1 MVRCRKRRI
10 KKMYSISLNEKIV
23 LITGAAQ
30 GIGKSI
36 AIKLAKA
43 GCKGMAIID
52 IKKDANG
59 EQTQK
64 ELEDMGVN
72 VEFVLGDVSEV
83 ETIKNAIKV
92 CMERWGKIDIL
103 VNNAGIA
110 FIDTLE
116 TATEKQWDLVLKV
129 NLRSVFLTLKYV
141 SEVMKKQGYG
151 SIVNMSSISGI
162 TGGSTGPEYG
172 ASKAGIIALTKFS
185 AKTLGPYGI
194 RVNAVAP
201 GTIETDMIKRTYA
214 TLDEK
219 TVKQK
224 LARIPMQ
231 RMGDPAEV
239 GKAVLFLAS
248 DMGSYASGNTLCV
261 TGARMN

>member
-1 MVRCRKRRI
+1 
-10 KKMYSISLNEKIV
+10 MYNVSLEDKIV

-36 AIKLAKA
+36 AIKLAEA

-59 EQTQK
+59 EQTQQ
-64 ELEDMGVN
+64 ELEEFGVE
-72 VEFVLGDVSEV
+72 VEFIVGDVSS
-83 ETIKNAIKV
+83 ETVIQNAVKH
-92 CMERWGKIDIL
+92 CMDKWGKIDIL

-110 FIDTLE
+110 FMDTLE
-116 TATEKQWDLVLKV
+116 TATSEHWDLVLNV

-141 SEVMKKQGYG
+141 SAVMKEQGFG
-151 SIVNMSSISGI
+151 SIINMSSIAGI

-172 ASKAGIIALTKFS
+172 ASKAGVIALTKFA

-214 TLDEK
+214 TLDEE
-219 TVKQK
+219 TVKKK
-224 LARIPMQ
+224 LSKIPMQ
-231 RMGDPAEV
+231 RMGDPSEV

-248 DMGSYASGNTLCV
+248 DMSSYVSGDTLCV
-261 TGARMN
+261 TGARMD